1 MASSVH
7 FKFKSQKEPSRVTFD
22 GTGISVFE
30 LKREIISQNR
40 LGDGTDFELS
50 IYNEDTGEEY
60 DDDTAIIPRS
70 TSVIARRLPAAR
82 PGKGGAARYVSGKMP
97 LTARGSTRPDL
108 PSTGRT
114 TSGAGPAGQ
123 ASIPGLDSAQT
134 EDEKIDALFNLQ
146 ANQWKEQQQEM
157 ANATPVAFGRGRG
170 KPLNVPDHP
179 PPPGYLC
186 YRCREKGHWIQAC
199 PTNNDPNFDGKYR
212 VKRSTGIPRS
222 LQTKVDKT
230 TAMAMDGS
238 AEDLKNSG
246 VMVNAD
252 GDFVIAQ
259 PDKAAWELYQEKAK
273 ASAAAAAEAAAAE
286 GSKELQARGLE
297 CPIDKRMFLE
307 PTKTPCCNRTY
318 CNDCITN
325 ALIESDFICPGC
337 STEGVLLDN
346 LTVDDE
352 AVAKIK
358 AFEVE
363 KAEGKKE
370 KEKQEDNKEALVEQE
385 EEPKSRSTSVKPVVA
400 TAATVSSPGVQSA
413 TSTSKK
419 RTAEDEPEVEAT
431 ERPDSSASFK
441 KQKADDSK
449 QSNGE
454 QADAQTQNTTS
465 ENNDNN
471 NMHNN
476 MMPFPMNPQMPFPN
490 AGFSQV
496 PGMTPMPFDNNFMPG
511 AMNPLMNPM
520 MMPMGNAFQNP
531 GFNGWNQMGGTSF
544 PFPANGMFGDG
555 SMMQGNNYGQFNN
568 NFNAM
573 QMGQGSQYMSQQQPG
588 FQQGMGMNNFS
599 NQQRNNYNYN
609 KAAGSRDDDSPY
621 FRQPV
626 NPQRHQARQRRAVCL
641 ERTESNH
648 SEPSLAHS
656 ATMTPIDNFLF
667 AQSIST
673 PDLLQNITSAPHLQ
687 WRANLST
694 VVCLRSLR
702 GLIHA

>member
-1 MASSVH
+1 M
-7 FKFKSQKEPSRVTFD
+7 RC
-22 GTGISVFE
+22 
-30 LKREIISQNR
+30 
-40 LGDGTDFELS
+40 S
-50 IYNEDTGEEY
+50 IF
-60 DDDTAIIPRS
+60 RQ
-70 TSVIARRLPAAR
+70 
-82 PGKGGAARYVSGKMP
+82 
-97 LTARGSTRPDL
+97 
-108 PSTGRT
+108 
-114 TSGAGPAGQ
+114 TSGGNNNRKWLSRFTLSNSRKKTQ
-123 ASIPGLDSAQT
+123 YETNITRS
-134 EDEKIDALFNLQ
+134 
-146 ANQWKEQQQEM
+146 
-157 ANATPVAFGRGRG
+157 ATPVAFGRGRG

-346 LTVDDE
+346 LTVDGE

-358 AFEVE
+358 AFEAE

-370 KEKQEDNKEALVEQE
+370 KEKQEVTKEALVEQE
-385 EEPKSRSTSVKPVVA
+385 EEPKSRSTSVKPVA
-400 TAATVSSPGVQSA
+400 TAATVSSPSVQSA
-413 TSTSKK
+413 TSMSQSKK
-419 RTAEDEPEVEAT
+419 RAAEDEPEIEAT
-431 ERPDSSASFK
+431 ERPDSSVSFK

-449 QSNGE
+449 ELNDE
-454 QADAQTQNTTS
+454 QEDAQIQNTTS
-465 ENNDNN
+465 ENNDSN
-471 NMHNN
+471 NMPNS

-490 AGFSQV
+490 AAFPQV
-496 PGMTPMPFDNNFMPG
+496 PGMPPMPFDDNFMPG
-511 AMNPLMNPM
+511 MNPMMNPM
-520 MMPMGNAFQNP
+520 MMPMGNAFQNQ
-531 GFNGWNQMGGTSF
+531 GFNGWNQMNQMGGNNF
-544 PFPANGMFGDG
+544 PFPGNGMFGDN
-555 SMMQGNNYGQFNN
+555 SMMQGNNFGQFNN
-568 NFNAM
+568 NFNPM
-573 QMGQGSQYMSQQQPG
+573 QMGQGGQYMSQQQPG
-588 FQQGMGMNNFS
+588 YQQGAGMNNFS

-626 NPQRHQARQRRAVCL
+626 NPQRHQARQRRI
-641 ERTESNH
+641 R
-648 SEPSLAHS
+648 PSDYREL
-656 ATMTPIDNFLF
+656 
-667 AQSIST
+667 
-673 PDLLQNITSAPHLQ
+673 
-687 WRANLST
+687 
-694 VVCLRSLR
+694 
-702 GLIHA
+702 

>member
-1 MASSVH
+1 M
-7 FKFKSQKEPSRVTFD
+7 TFD

-50 IYNEDTGEEY
+50 IYNEDNGEEY

-97 LTARGSTRPDL
+97 LTARSSARPDV
-108 PSTGRT
+108 PSTGRSA
-114 TSGAGPAGQ
+114 SGTGQ
-123 ASIPGLDSAQT
+123 NTIPGLDNAQT

-222 LQTKVDKT
+222 LQTKVDKAA
-230 TAMAMDGS
+230 AMAMDGS
-238 AEDLKNSG
+238 AEDMKSSG

-259 PDKAAWELYQEKAK
+259 PDKAAWELYQEKVK

-346 LTVDDE
+346 LTVDEE

-358 AFEVE
+358 AFEAE
-363 KAEGKKE
+363 KA
-370 KEKQEDNKEALVEQE
+370 KEKQDKEKQDEAKETAAETKDGSAESE
-385 EEPKSRSTSVKPVVA
+385 ETSIKPA
-400 TAATVSSPGVQSA
+400 TAAPTSTTTVAVSSPSIQST
-413 TSTSKK
+413 TSTSQTKK
-419 RTAEDEPEVEAT
+419 RSAEDEPEVENA

-441 KQKADDSK
+441 KQKADD
-449 QSNGE
+449 QQEDGP
-454 QADAQTQNTTS
+454 QQTQPTTTY
-465 ENNDNN
+465 DNN
-471 NMHNN
+471 NMSN
-476 MMPFPMNPQMPFPN
+476 MMPFPMNPQMPFTGP
-490 AGFSQV
+490 AFPPSQGV
-496 PGMTPMPFDNNFMPG
+496 ASMPFADPSFMAG
-511 AMNPLMNPM
+511 GMNMMNPM
-520 MMPMGNAFQNP
+520 MMPMNNAFQNQ
-531 GFNGWNQMGGTSF
+531 GFNNWNQMAGGNNFF
-544 PFPANGMFGDG
+544 PGNGMYGDG
-555 SMMQGNNYGQFNN
+555 SMMMPGNNNNYGQFNN
-568 NFNAM
+568 FNNQM
-573 QMGQGSQYMSQQQPG
+573 PMGQFMPQQQSG
-588 FQQGMGMNNFS
+588 YQQQQQQQGMGMMNSFA
-599 NQQRNNYNYN
+599 NQQRNNYKSAN
-609 KAAGSRDDDSPY
+609 ARDDDSPY

-626 NPQRHQARQRRAVCL
+626 NPHRHQARQRRI
-641 ERTESNH
+641 R
-648 SEPSLAHS
+648 PSDYREL
-656 ATMTPIDNFLF
+656 
-667 AQSIST
+667 
-673 PDLLQNITSAPHLQ
+673 
-687 WRANLST
+687 
-694 VVCLRSLR
+694 
-702 GLIHA
+702 